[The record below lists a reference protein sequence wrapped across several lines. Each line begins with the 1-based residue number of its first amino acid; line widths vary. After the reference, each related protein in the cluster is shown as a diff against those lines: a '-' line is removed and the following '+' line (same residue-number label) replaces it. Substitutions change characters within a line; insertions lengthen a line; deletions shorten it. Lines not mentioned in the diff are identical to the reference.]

1 VRWERDLWG
10 LFRELRKPLI
20 ASLHGYVIGS
30 GIEIAAL
37 CDIRIASD
45 DCKFRMPEIAL
56 GMIPAAGG
64 TQTLARL
71 VKTSNAL
78 DIILTNRLIFSEQAR
93 KIGLVDR
100 VVAFSELTEKS
111 EELAKELSQMDLKIV
126 AAAKRAVIEGSDLEL
141 KVGIQLER
149 RMAHILESQKR

>member
-1 VRWERDLWG
+1 MRWERDLWG
-10 LFRELRKPLI
+10 LFTELKKPLI

-45 DCKFRMPEIAL
+45 DCKFRMPEVAL

-64 TQTLARL
+64 TQTIARL
-71 VKTSNAL
+71 VKASNAL

-93 KIGLVDR
+93 RMGLVDR
-100 VVAFSELTEKS
+100 VVAFSELTDKS
-111 EELAKELSQMDLKIV
+111 KELAKLLTQMDPKV
-126 AAAKRAVIEGSDLEL
+126 VSAAKRAVIEGSDLEL

-149 RMAHILESQKR
+149 RMAHILESQKK

>member
-1 VRWERDLWG
+1 
-10 LFRELRKPLI
+10 
-20 ASLHGYVIGS
+20 
-30 GIEIAAL
+30 
-37 CDIRIASD
+37 
-45 DCKFRMPEIAL
+45 MPEIAL

-71 VKTSNAL
+71 VKASNAL

-111 EELAKELSQMDLKIV
+111 EELAKELSQMDLKTV